1 MLNRVLA
8 VLFCILTAQGCAEVS
23 TKVSGPI
30 ERGTPTNS
38 SASTDAATEGSSD
51 IASLVTHETFKVPAL
66 EISIRANET
75 EAFSSD
81 ALIEEAN
88 RFDVH
93 VFSDIP

>member
-30 ERGTPTNS
+30 ERGTPANS
-38 SASTDAATEGSSD
+38 SASTDATEGSSD